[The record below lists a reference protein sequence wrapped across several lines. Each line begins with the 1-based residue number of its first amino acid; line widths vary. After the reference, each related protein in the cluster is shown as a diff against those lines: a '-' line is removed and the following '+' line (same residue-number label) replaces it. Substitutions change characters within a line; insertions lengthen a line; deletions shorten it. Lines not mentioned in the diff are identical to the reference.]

1 MKVTIQDIANMVGV
15 SKSTVSRYLN
25 GGYVSEENM
34 KKISEAVEK
43 TGFTSNFFAKRLKAD
58 NSKLIGVI
66 LPRIDSF
73 TAGKLLKSINRR
85 LEEKGY
91 QIIILSSELSKQK
104 ELECID
110 KFHKQGVDG
119 IIVMAFEI
127 TKETIA
133 MANKL
138 TIPIIFTGQNNNLL
152 KCIKIDDKKAGRMLG
167 DYIKE
172 KGHRDIVFLGVSEKD
187 KAVGVERKQ
196 GFYEAF
202 EDVSCNINFVKT
214 GFSFEGA
221 YNASKEVLKYNPTA
235 VIGATDNIILG
246 FIRYAFENGYNIP
259 NDFSV
264 AGFGGYDV
272 GLAVHPTITTIFID
286 YEALGKKA
294 ADSIVAAIEL
304 EEIKDETETALKLV
318 ERDSVKT
325 IR

>member
-73 TAGKLLKSINRR
+73 TAGKLLRSINSR
-85 LEEKGY
+85 LESKGY
-91 QIIILSSELSKQK
+91 QIIILSSELNKER

-110 KFHKQGVDG
+110 KLYKQGVDG

-127 TKETIA
+127 TKEVIA
-133 MANKL
+133 MANRL
-138 TIPIIFTGQNNNLL
+138 TIPIIFTGQKNNLL
-152 KCIKIDDKKAGRMLG
+152 KCIKIDDLKAGNMLG
-167 DYIKE
+167 EYIK
-172 KGHRDIVFLGVSEKD
+172 KQGHRDIVFLGVSERD
-187 KAVGVERKQ
+187 KAVGIERKQ
-196 GFYEAF
+196 GFYDAF
-202 EDVSCNINFVKT
+202 KDIECNINFVET
-214 GFSFEGA
+214 DFSFEGS
-221 YNASKEVLKYNPTA
+221 YRASSEVLKYKPTA

-246 FIRYAFENGYNIP
+246 FIRYAFENGYSIP
-259 NDFSV
+259 DDFSV
-264 AGFGGYDV
+264 AGFGGYDI
-272 GLAVHPTITTIFID
+272 GLAVHPTITTVSID
-286 YEALGKKA
+286 YEALGEKV

-304 EEIKDETETALKLV
+304 EEIQDEREVELKLV
-318 ERDSVKT
+318 ERNSVKD